1 MNIEHEL
8 LNLEAKV
15 DILSDTVDKLL
26 LSVEQ
31 ILEGCKELTKRV
43 AKLEGSE
50 VTH

>member
-26 LSVEQ
+26 LSIEQ
-31 ILEGCKELTKRV
+31 ILDGCQELTKRI